1 MSYEKGS
8 EWRRWEFHLHTPG
21 TLKGDKF
28 KGKDLEEKWDYF
40 YKDVNKYIGDGKD
53 PLKAIAAIGITDYLS
68 IDNYKKV
75 ISDGYLKNITQL
87 IFPNIE
93 LRLTI
98 SAEASPVNIHCIFN
112 PEIADEIEDLFL
124 NKLIKNYKGIDY
136 SATTRDLIRYGKVL
150 DKTLDDYCALKK
162 GKEQFP
168 ISFESFQN
176 ALVNPRIK
184 ENCIVVVSGKSNDG
198 LSGITEQEGYY
209 DETTGISQLLAT
221 RENITYFVDA
231 IFSAAPSDIRYFSGQ
246 KESIKIVKSKYRS
259 LKPCLIGCDAHCNDK
274 IFEPDNKKYCW
285 IKADTTFNGLKQIL
299 FEPTERVKISEL
311 QPFTK
316 KDYYV
321 IEKVVFDDEN
331 FSPEPIYFNEGLT
344 CIIGG
349 KSTGK
354 SILLNN
360 MASKIDKKQVD
371 DKYDKVNPNLKNLSI
386 NNIAVYW
393 RDGEEAGKNKDR
405 ERKII
410 YIPQAYLNRLSDDYS
425 EKTEIDDII
434 QEIILQ
440 NAEAKAIYDKVY
452 NEITEV
458 KTTIDKKI
466 YDLLLSHKRL
476 AEIEN
481 SLKEN
486 GNSKD
491 IEKSLTDLKKQKDI
505 LVKDIEISDK
515 DILEYDNAI
524 ARTRQNNIDLDTNER
539 NIEELKAI
547 DSLFVPR
554 ELDFKF
560 NDFIKMSI
568 DAELLKQTKIIRK
581 EWRIKQEEL
590 IKSIEESN
598 IKIRENLAFDNIII
612 TKIQPQ
618 IETNEAVSIIT
629 KQIQKDDELLEKAK
643 QYEVKLNELHKKCDE
658 ILESIVT
665 NTYNHKYIHNNF
677 AEYIEN
683 NPTYTIDDMVFKVR
697 VPFRAEKYIN
707 KVKDIFDKR
716 KLKTIIEGLDDI
728 TENDYDE
735 KHIKMLLDSIINSDG
750 DVLKKGCD
758 IEEALRIITS
768 DWFNV
773 TYTIDME
780 GDTIREMS
788 PGKKALVLLKLLIS
802 LAESNCPILIDQPED
817 DLDNRSIYYE
827 LVEFIKKKKKERQII
842 LVTHNANIVL
852 GCDAEEV
859 IIANQEGKNAENHS
873 KRFEYR
879 SGSIENNEKI
889 YESGR
894 IKKGILNE
902 KGIQEQICE
911 ILEGGPDAFKIREQ
925 KYIL

>member
-8 EWRRWEFHLHTPG
+8 EWRRWDLHIHTPG

-168 ISFESFQN
+168 ISFEAFQN

-285 IKADTTFNGLKQIL
+285 VKADTTFNGLKQIL

-440 NAEAKAIYDKVY
+440 NAEAKTIYDKVY

-539 NIEELKAI
+539 NVEELKTI
-547 DSLFVPR
+547 DSLFDPR

-581 EWRIKQEEL
+581 EWRIKQEKL

-598 IKIRENLAFDNIII
+598 IKIKENLAFDNIII

-643 QYEVKLNELHKKCDE
+643 QYEVKLNELQKKCDE

-859 IIANQEGKNAENHS
+859 IIANQEGKNAANHS

-889 YESGR
+889 YESGK